1 MGDDMFLLTLSTNE
15 SGKCYYTKNR
25 SDHEEYGQDDVKAHD
40 DKTDLID
47 PFHNSGLVDLITCE
61 THLDQSKT

>member
-15 SGKCYYTKNR
+15 SSERYYTKNR

-47 PFHNSGLVDLITCE
+47 PFQYSGLVDLITCE
-61 THLDQSKT
+61 THLDRSKT